1 MTGEEHGSGRRPFTL
16 KSSRDF
22 LEDIVAEARFLL
34 DQSLG
39 LSLEDFLADEVRKRA
54 FARSLEIIGEA
65 VKGLPNDVIL
75 RHPEVPWRRIM
86 GMRDRLIHGY
96 FAVDYA
102 LVHDVVISKIPDLH
116 VSASKILIE
125 DELTTE

>member
-1 MTGEEHGSGRRPFTL
+1 MKSRPDL
-16 KSSRDF
+16 

-34 DQSLG
+34 DQSSG
-39 LSLEDFLADEVRKRA
+39 LSLEDFLADEVKKRA
-54 FARSLEIIGEA
+54 FARSLEIIGET
-65 VKGLPNDVIL
+65 VKGLPNDVVL
-75 RHPEVPWRRIM
+75 RHPEVPWRRIV

-116 VSASKILIE
+116 ASVAKILIE
-125 DELTTE
+125 DESTTK

>member
-1 MTGEEHGSGRRPFTL
+1 M

-34 DQSLG
+34 DQSSG
-39 LSLEDFLADEVRKRA
+39 LSLEDFLADEVKKRA

-65 VKGLPNDVIL
+65 VKGLPNDVVL
-75 RHPEVPWRRIM
+75 RHPEVPWRRIV

-96 FAVDYA
+96 FAVDYT
-102 LVHDVVISKIPDLH
+102 LVHDVVISKIPNLH
-116 VSASKILIE
+116 ASVAKILIE
-125 DELTTE
+125 DESTTK